1 MELISISKEDVTL
14 DLPRDEVRLLCNSL
28 NEVCNGMKLND
39 FESKIGISRE
49 EADVVHDNMRKNY
62 LKMMQGVDE
71 YMDEIEPVK
80 FNIIHILS
88 KKKWTALRN
97 ALNEICI
104 DFGESEF
111 QTRLGLDLSE
121 AQIILKSFDSIL
133 KKME

>member
-88 KKKWTALRN
+88 KKKCFVIGAFRY
-97 ALNEICI
+97 
-104 DFGESEF
+104 
-111 QTRLGLDLSE
+111 
-121 AQIILKSFDSIL
+121 
-133 KKME
+133 